1 MATRSSTR
9 PTRAISSIA
18 SSRAQQPNCDVEEGH
33 RSTSYA
39 LLANIAL
46 ATKARLDWDAQA
58 ERFTNNDAANELLD
72 YEYRQPWSH
81 V

>member
-1 MATRSSTR
+1 
-9 PTRAISSIA
+9 
-18 SSRAQQPNCDVEEGH
+18 VEEGH

-46 ATKARLDWDAQA
+46 ATKARLDWDGHS

-72 YEYRQPWSH
+72 YDYRQPWSH
-81 V
+81 M